1 MGERGFVRGLVAA
14 AALGIA
20 SAAFAQAGPE
30 AGGPVPGGGFAG
42 LGEARWL
49 ERHAKELGLD
59 DETVGEVRKIAEEAR
74 GAASKRMDESR
85 EAARRLTQML
95 GEELPDEAAVAKQAD
110 AVGRIWTQGLEERV
124 RTSIR
129 LRKLLTPEQRKKAAE
144 LRKQRPGAQR

>member
-30 AGGPVPGGGFAG
+30 AGGPFPGGGFAG
-42 LGEARWL
+42 MGEARWL

-59 DETVGEVRKIAEEAR
+59 DKTLAEVRKIGEEAR

-85 EAARRLTQML
+85 EAGRRLTQML
-95 GEELPDEAAVAKQAD
+95 GEELPDEAAITRQAD

-124 RTSIR
+124 RTSVR
-129 LRKLLTPEQRKKAAE
+129 LRRLLTPEQRKKAAE